1 VLGALLTFALAAA
14 CPGLGPALAPIASA
28 PYAQRSPLAAKA
40 VLTTCAPA
48 LTDSLRAA
56 LASLAREHADE
67 AEEATLFGKSLV
79 DERSLWTHACAGGVE
94 VFGVLADVD
103 PTRKMPLLVSPD
115 GCNVPRLGYAS
126 RAELLATPGNLSFT
140 RQMAAAVVYQ
150 RLVDEGVAP
159 GDARVAARALGGIP
173 ALLPVDPSFVNP
185 PSIDEPAAHDARALP
200 LLRLVK
206 DGLFAGDQKLAPA
219 AGFEAALSRWLA
231 ALPPTGPRAVALAA
245 DGATPFG
252 EVAAVVRASRA
263 AGFDCDLV
271 VRGENRWRALSAA
284 RHAARSRAP
293 TLRVHRAALDLA
305 GRRRP
310 GRPIALGEAPFYDL
324 PPDGRAALAA
334 GLAKLRARPA
344 QRRVALVADDDAP
357 WRSVVER
364 LADLAAVRWDADLVI
379 GGS

>member
-1 VLGALLTFALAAA
+1 VFGALLSFALGVT

-56 LASLAREHADE
+56 LASLAREHTDE

-159 GDARVAARALGGIP
+159 GDARPAARALGGIQ

-185 PSIDEPAAHDARALP
+185 PSILDEPTAHDARALP

-252 EVAAVVRASRA
+252 AIAAVVQASRA
-263 AGFDCDLV
+263 AGLDCDLV
-271 VRGENRWRALSAA
+271 VRGENRWMAITAA
-284 RHAARSRAP
+284 RRARLRAP
-293 TLRVHRAALDLA
+293 TLRVHRAALELA

-324 PPDGRAALAA
+324 PPDGRVALAA

-364 LADLAAVRWDADLVI
+364 LADLAAARWDADLVI
-379 GGS
+379 GGR